1 MTQLQESLPPL
12 DADELAVAN
21 PIRAALIIESPH
33 QVNWAL
39 YLLITFLLVVLA
51 WAAIARVDVVT
62 KADGRVVP
70 DGREQIIASLEGGIL
85 REISVREGAEVAAG
99 QVLAQLDPTRVA
111 AMQGEGRA
119 RRMALL
125 GAKARLQA
133 EVSQQVLNFAPE
145 LLGEPDIIRGETEA
159 YVSRQRALQDSLE
172 ATGNSLALLQRE
184 LQIGQELAASGMMP
198 KVQVMRLERQV
209 SELEQQRQERE
220 NQFRKAASADLV
232 RVRNELAPLEEQLII
247 RDDVLRRTVLRSP
260 VRGLVKRIHIGTVGG
275 VVTAGQPIIEIV
287 PLGGNV
293 LIEAKIKPADIG
305 FVREG
310 QEAAI
315 KLSAYDYNTYGG
327 LTGTVQYISPDA
339 LEDVARPG
347 DSTYYRARI
356 SAEIST
362 LMFRG
367 EALPVRPGMTGSVE
381 ITTNDRTVLSY
392 LLRPVLR
399 GREAFR
405 E

>member
-1 MTQLQESLPPL
+1 MSEKNENERPL
-12 DADELAVAN
+12 TEDEMVVVN
-21 PIRAALIIESPH
+21 PIRAAQIIESPR
-33 QVNWAL
+33 QINWAL
-39 YLLITFLLVVLA
+39 YLLLGFVSVTIA

-62 KADGRVVP
+62 KAEGRVVP
-70 DGREQIIASLEGGIL
+70 DGREQIVASLEGGIL
-85 REISVREGAEVAAG
+85 RELAVREGEQVVAG

-111 AMQGEGRA
+111 AMQSEGRA

-125 GAKARLQA
+125 GEQARLQA
-133 EVSQQVLNFAPE
+133 EVSEQPLSFPAE
-145 LLGEPDIIRGETEA
+145 LSDEPGIMRGVTEA
-159 YVSRQRALQDSLE
+159 YATRQRALQDSLE

-184 LQIGQELAASGMMP
+184 LRIGQELAASGMMP

-209 SELEQQRQERE
+209 SDLEQQRQERL
-220 NQFRKAASADLV
+220 NQFRQAASTELV
-232 RVRNELAPLEEQLII
+232 RVRNELALLEEQLII

-260 VRGLVKRIHIGTVGG
+260 VHGLVKRIHVGTVGG
-275 VVTAGQPIIEIV
+275 IVNAGRPIIEIV
-287 PLGGNV
+287 PLGGDV

-310 QEAAI
+310 QGASI

-339 LEDVARPG
+339 LEDASRPG
-347 DSTYYRARI
+347 DGTYYRARI
-356 SAEIST
+356 SADLST
-362 LMFRG
+362 LLFRG
-367 EALPVRPGMTGSVE
+367 ESLPVRPGMTGSVE